1 MLQLYKDIK
10 DVQRKGRYLDA
21 MEFLAK
27 AIKEATDKNPT
38 ERVLKMGNC
47 MREIMIYNTKIEM
60 ENDDLK
66 FADAVRVSRM
76 RRLVEALEYYEKK
89 VEHLEK
95 KI

>member
-1 MLQLYKDIK
+1 MLQMFKDLK

-38 ERVLKMGNC
+38 ERVLKMGDC
-47 MREIMIYNTKIEM
+47 MKEIMIYNTKLEM

-66 FADAVRVSRM
+66 FADSVRVSRM
-76 RRLVEALEYYEKK
+76 RRLVEAIEYYEKK

>member
-1 MLQLYKDIK
+1 MYKDLK
-10 DVQRKGRYLDA
+10 DVQRNERYLDA

-38 ERVLKMGNC
+38 ERVLKMGDC
-47 MREIMIYNTKIEM
+47 MREIMIYNTKLEM

-76 RRLVEALEYYEKK
+76 RRLVETIEYYEKK
-89 VEHLEK
+89 LEHLEK
-95 KI
+95 QI